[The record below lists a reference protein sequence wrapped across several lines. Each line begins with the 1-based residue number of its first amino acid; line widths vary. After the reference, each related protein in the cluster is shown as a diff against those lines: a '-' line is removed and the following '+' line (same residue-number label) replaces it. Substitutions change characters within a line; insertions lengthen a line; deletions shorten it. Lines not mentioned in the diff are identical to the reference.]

1 MRVFLFTDGSLEGD
15 GRLRNFPSMA
25 DFFDADVHAAGQF
38 FAGRLAAK
46 FLYKLPGMPG
56 ELVDDLDHV
65 DRYADL
71 SRLVGNCRSDGLPNP
86 SGRIGREFIS
96 ASPVELIRAF
106 HQAQIPFLDEI
117 EKLQAMMG
125 IFFGD
130 RDHQAKVGRGEFLL
144 GLLGVGFATLNN
156 AERAF
161 ERDQTAVTRQ
171 CHSAQRDARATKLSA
186 RLGGDWVCQ
195 TPQAANLAF
204 QSLEALDEGPE
215 VVHEALAF
223 VPMERNLADG
233 ERNVDARA
241 GQRPLAANVG
251 LLLRFWRSGE
261 FLCLAEGG
269 FME

>member
-1 MRVFLFTDGSLEGD
+1 MRVFLFTDGSLKGD

-65 DRYADL
+65 DRNAD
-71 SRLVGNCRSDGLPNP
+71 
-86 SGRIGREFIS
+86 
-96 ASPVELIRAF
+96 
-106 HQAQIPFLDEI
+106 
-117 EKLQAMMG
+117 
-125 IFFGD
+125 
-130 RDHQAKVGRGEFLL
+130 
-144 GLLGVGFATLNN
+144 
-156 AERAF
+156 RAF
-161 ERDQTAVTRQ
+161 EREQTAVTRQ